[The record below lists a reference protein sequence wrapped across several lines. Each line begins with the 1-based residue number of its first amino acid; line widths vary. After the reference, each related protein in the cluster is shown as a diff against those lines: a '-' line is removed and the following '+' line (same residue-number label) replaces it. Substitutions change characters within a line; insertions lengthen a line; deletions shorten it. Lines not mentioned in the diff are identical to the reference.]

1 MIMNA
6 EIGKSIEI
14 CIDGI
19 DGKAGEEGD
28 LFVLKTLERLDKEP
42 YRGRRLGIG
51 GTGAN
56 EYRASWADMI
66 KRFVGWKERISGQ
79 LDWED
84 ALLMLFD
91 WANLDEDAIFGYAQK
106 IEDAIIYNHVLK
118 HIIENLVRL
127 SDIERALAFTLKF
140 RPTHI
145 FKDEDNL
152 YMGYRIIAGHHA
164 RRGESV
170 EFFRLF
176 KRCAPSSER
185 YEMGL
190 LKAELVEGVCRKDG
204 IEAALAVCGHKSI
217 GEKYYF
223 NALRVYAESGEYAKL
238 KEIFAEYPQLKQ
250 PESETELNILAAA
263 CREAR
268 GKGTPVDDDFE
279 ELFKRAI
286 EVTSKLKWGDMR
298 LRDSI
303 LLDLGMA
310 YHDDKERKTRCRKA
324 IRNNWVKKELNG

>member
-1 MIMNA
+1 MSMNA

-14 CIDGI
+14 CINGI
-19 DGKAGEEGD
+19 AGKAGEEGD
-28 LFVLKTLERLDKEP
+28 LFVLKMLERLDEEP
-42 YRGRRLGIG
+42 YQGRGLGIG
-51 GTGAN
+51 DTGRN
-56 EYRASWADMI
+56 GYRASWADMVT
-66 KRFVGWKERISGQ
+66 RFAGWKERVSGV
-79 LDWED
+79 LDWKD

-91 WANLDEDAIFGYAQK
+91 WANLDEDAMFGYAEK

-140 RPTHI
+140 HPTHI

-164 RRGESV
+164 RRGESA
-170 EFFRLF
+170 EFFKLL

-190 LKAELVEGVCRKDG
+190 LKAELIEGVCRKDG
-204 IEAALAVCGHKSI
+204 IEAAMAVCGRQSI

-223 NALRVYAESGEYAKL
+223 DALRVHAENGEYAQL
-238 KEIFAEYPQLKQ
+238 KEFFAEYPQLKQ

-263 CREAR
+263 CMEAR
-268 GKGTPVDDDFE
+268 DKGMPVADDFE

-286 EVTSKLKWGDMR
+286 EVNPRLKWGDVR

-310 YHDDKERKTRCRKA
+310 YRDDRERKTRCRKA
-324 IRNNWVKKELNG
+324 IKNNWLKKELG